1 MTARPVADRLR
12 LVLVL
17 GPAVLLLTLA
27 IFWPRWTMCFGGGA
41 LAWALVVWLLG
52 RGRAQMGYRAAVR
65 HLRRNDMAQAIA
77 AMDALIRA
85 EPARAEH
92 YRFRA
97 ELHRLAG
104 DLGAAERDYQQVL
117 ALAPGSPDGY
127 LGLAEVA
134 VQRDDYRRAQEHAA
148 QASLC
153 APDDWR
159 VGYTRAL
166 IADRLGDASAALEY
180 AQAALSA
187 GLTDQRLLV
196 LVHLWRARNW
206 ARLGDWDAAQAAL
219 RDVRKA
225 ASGLRDWRL
234 LLETPQAASLQAM
247 VADDLRQVEALL
259 DEQTA
264 QALLARWSGGAG

>member
-1 MTARPVADRLR
+1 MTMRPVADRLR

-17 GPAVLLLTLA
+17 GPVVLLLA
-27 IFWPRWTMCFGGGA
+27 VAVAVPRWAMCFGGGA
-41 LAWALVVWLLG
+41 LAWALVAWLLG
-52 RGRAQMGYRAAVR
+52 RGRAQMGYRTVVR
-65 HLRRNDMAQAIA
+65 HLRHDNMAQAIA

-85 EPARAEH
+85 EPEQAEH

-104 DLGAAERDYQQVL
+104 DLRAAERDYQQVL
-117 ALAPGSPDGY
+117 ARAPGSPDGH

-134 VQRDDYRRAQEHAA
+134 VQRGDYRRAQEHAA

-159 VGYTRAL
+159 VSYTRAL
-166 IADRLGDASAALEY
+166 IADRLGDSSAALEY
-180 AQAALSA
+180 ARAALST
-187 GLTDQRLLV
+187 GLTDRRLV
-196 LVHLWRARNW
+196 MLVHLWRARNW
-206 ARLGDWDAAQAAL
+206 ARLGDRDAARAAL
-219 RDVRKA
+219 QDMRKA
-225 ASGLRDWRL
+225 ASGLRDWRRL
-234 LLETPQAASLQAM
+234 LANPQAASLQTM
-247 VADDLRQVEALL
+247 VADDLRQIEALL